1 MFVLLDHPDLF
12 LLKVELDVF
21 EDLDFVL
28 CEVGVLLED
37 FQVEELE
44 EFRLEHEGVVSNT
57 DEAQGVEGVWL
68 DLTPLVAHEVEHA
81 LENLLN
87 RPALVLKRTTTK
99 GLLPR

>member
-1 MFVLLDHPDLF
+1 MFVVHCLFLGISQYSKINNALTVFVLLDHPDLF

-44 EFRLEHEGVVSNT
+44 EFRLEHEGVVSDT
-57 DEAQGVEGVWL
+57 DEAQGVEGV
-68 DLTPLVAHEVEHA
+68 
-81 LENLLN
+81 
-87 RPALVLKRTTTK
+87 
-99 GLLPR
+99 

>member
-1 MFVLLDHPDLF
+1 MLGKIIFQCTFRWVRVIPQYSKINKVLTVFVLLDHPDLF

-44 EFRLEHEGVVSNT
+44 ELRLEHEGVVSDT
-57 DEAQGVEGVWL
+57 DEAQGVEGV
-68 DLTPLVAHEVEHA
+68 
-81 LENLLN
+81 
-87 RPALVLKRTTTK
+87 
-99 GLLPR
+99 